1 MAIIK
6 TKIREKN
13 YVQIEKMGIE
23 DNRLSWAATGL
34 LTYLIGRPENWN
46 IIIEYL
52 KTVKTD
58 GRDSTRNA
66 LNNLREFN
74 YCHYFEI
81 REKGKIVETIYLVFE
96 KPISPEEAEK
106 EIEVSEGQKI
116 YYKKFKS
123 VKRVDNKEVQPE
135 TENPFS
141 AKLFTENPTL
151 LIKEYTKERNTNN
164 RTTTKDIK
172 IDLEKDKK
180 ISSSYDFLDKNTFN
194 LLNSVTKKNIR
205 KNIKDLTEE
214 KFTEIYNLTLESIKS
229 GKGQN
234 FNAILYKGLN
244 NEWEYTTYNIKSE
257 EPKLLEE
264 NKRKWLSYFAGI
276 ISNQN
281 LKNEVESIIVS
292 IPIEVLNTNK
302 NILAR
307 MNTFEFKQHLLSL
320 RRQS

>member
-46 IIIEYL
+46 IIIEHL

-244 NEWEYTTYNIKSE
+244 NECEYTTYYIKSE

-264 NKRKWLSYFAGI
+264 NKRKWLSY
-276 ISNQN
+276 
-281 LKNEVESIIVS
+281 
-292 IPIEVLNTNK
+292 
-302 NILAR
+302 
-307 MNTFEFKQHLLSL
+307 
-320 RRQS
+320 